1 MPVPVAVMQVGV
13 VRVPMRMGVRL
24 ARRIVR
30 TVPMLVVLIVTVPML
45 VLHHFVSVF
54 VVMSLR
60 EMEP

>member
-1 MPVPVAVMQVGV
+1 VPVAVAVMQVGI

-24 ARRIVR
+24 AQRIVR
-30 TVPMLVVLIVTVPML
+30 TVPMLVVPIVTVPML
-45 VLHHFVSVF
+45 VLRHFVRVF